1 MELVLKWNIKQVW
14 NEICDNDNNNDNDD
28 NNNSNSNDDNNNN
41 NNNNSDNNSFQ
52 NGYCYDADVFFC

>member
-41 NNNNSDNNSFQ
+41 NNSDNNSFQ
-52 NGYCYDADVFFC
+52 NGYCYNADVFFCL

>member
-41 NNNNSDNNSFQ
+41 NNNSDNNSFQ
-52 NGYCYDADVFFC
+52 NGYCYNADVFFC

>member
-41 NNNNSDNNSFQ
+41 NNSDNNSFQ
-52 NGYCYDADVFFC
+52 NGYCYNADVFFC